1 MIILSRDKGIIVM
14 KVLNR
19 DVIKY
24 LAIVFMFMDHVIQIF
39 MERGTF
45 QYNLLDA
52 LSHFTFVTMSFFLVE
67 GYQYT
72 KSKKAYVKRI
82 FMFGL
87 ISQLPYVLAFS
98 GREGLNFV
106 PLNIFFTLGFCF
118 LMIFGLGRVNKA
130 MMKVLI
136 VVASVIICAFCDWS
150 CFAPL
155 FTLAFYWAKGNKK
168 RLVIVYVF
176 DILLFGATNISGYLV
191 HGEYMTAC
199 IELLIA
205 TCGIIL
211 SGICIVALY
220 NGKRMSIGR
229 NFNKWFFYLF
239 YPAHLLFLGVLRI
252 IL

>member
-1 MIILSRDKGIIVM
+1 M

-19 DVIKY
+19 DAVKY

-72 KSKKAYVKRI
+72 SSKKEYAKRI
-82 FMFGL
+82 FLFGVL
-87 ISQLPYVLAFS
+87 SQLPYALAFS
-98 GREGLNFV
+98 GQKVIGIV
-106 PLNIFFTLGFCF
+106 PPNIFFTLGFCF
-118 LMIFGLGRVNKA
+118 LMIWALDSVNKTVL
-130 MMKVLI
+130 KVLI
-136 VVASVIICAFCDWS
+136 VIVSVIICAFCDWTF
-150 CFAPL
+150 FAPL

-168 RLVIVYVF
+168 RLVIAYIF
-176 DILLFGATNISGYLV
+176 DILLFGAINISGYLFNGDYV
-191 HGEYMTAC
+191 TAC
-199 IELLIA
+199 TELLLA

-211 SGICIVALY
+211 SGICIIALY
-220 NGKRMSIGR
+220 NGKRMSVGR

-239 YPAHLLFLGVLRI
+239 YPAHLLFLGI
-252 IL
+252 IRVALL